1 MNTTPQYKN
10 ICLAQQQ
17 KDQLYFSVSPKR
29 VIFNWIGSRYTILPK
44 HMSRIIDSCGTVA
57 R

>member
-17 KDQLYFSVSPKR
+17 KDQLYFIQNLHYR
-29 VIFNWIGSRYTILPK
+29 LFLNN
-44 HMSRIIDSCGTVA
+44 
-57 R
+57 